1 VRSFDGVCAD
11 AWFFGDEHESACVM
25 LLELNEYRPTIYA
38 AGMPGHPGGDP
49 PPGGGDSPDEEDD
62 EEEASPT

>member
-1 VRSFDGVCAD
+1 
-11 AWFFGDEHESACVM
+11 M

-49 PPGGGDSPDEEDD
+49 PPGPGDAPEETEADTADEED
-62 EEEASPT
+62 EAE